1 MTKYKDGIIV
11 QHKRGGRYKI
21 LAHAICVETEKEFV
35 SYKSLDSEI
44 VWCRESSDFYEPG
57 RFTPVP
63 GDIEKL
69 VRLNEQKEVTMGG
82 EPAPQNDYQRSQE
95 IRAEIE
101 ELRRRAAAR
110 DSELHVSASQ
120 EVTDRTLRYRQDH
133 AYILIS
139 ALEGQI
145 QNYTTYGT
153 KVGMTQDAIKEHVAI
168 CTRLL
173 SQIRRP

>member
-1 MTKYKDGIIV
+1 MTVYKDGTIV
-11 QHKRGGRYKI
+11 QYKKGGLYKI
-21 LAHAICVETEKEFV
+21 LAHATCVETEKSSV
-35 SYKSLDSEI
+35 IYKSLDSEI

-57 RFTPVP
+57 RFTQMP
-63 GDIEKL
+63 GD
-69 VRLNEQKEVTMGG
+69 
-82 EPAPQNDYQRSQE
+82 E
-95 IRAEIE
+95 IQF
-101 ELRRRAAAR
+101 R
-110 DSELHVSASQ
+110 DSEKVDELRKQLEELKKRASEDLHVSASQ

-133 AYILIS
+133 AYVLIS

-145 QNYTTYGT
+145 QNYTAYGT